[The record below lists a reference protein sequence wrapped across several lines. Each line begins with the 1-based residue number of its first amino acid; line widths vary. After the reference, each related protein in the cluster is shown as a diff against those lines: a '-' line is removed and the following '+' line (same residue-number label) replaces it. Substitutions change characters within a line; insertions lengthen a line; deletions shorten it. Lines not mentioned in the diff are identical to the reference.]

1 MLETITYVD
10 ENGLKCPL
18 RVRRKDGQVWFHL
31 RDLRTC
37 LGVYKQPIMFQ
48 AVNVQKFND
57 EAHVNVQGV
66 KYLLD
71 ACANNPDSWHFIKWF
86 RVEVLAEQLSDTD

>member
-1 MLETITYVD
+1 MLETLTFVD

-18 RVRRKDGQVWFHL
+18 RCRRKDGQVWFHL

-37 LGVYKQPIMFQ
+37 LGVLKKPIMFQ

-57 EAHVNVQGV
+57 EAHVNVHGA
-66 KYLLD
+66 KYLLN
-71 ACANNPDSWHFIKWF
+71 ACADIPESWYFIKWF
-86 RVEVLAEQLSDTD
+86 KVEVLGEA